1 MSPLVRRILREP
13 LFHFLVLGLG
23 LFLVFSVVRDPISD
37 SSDRIVVSTGQIE
50 QLAELFTRTWQR
62 PPTADELEGL
72 IQEHIKEEVFYREA
86 LAMGLDRDDTVVR
99 RRLRQKVEFLTDDLL
114 ATLDPTEEQLQSYL
128 AKNADDFRIAPRV
141 SFSQV
146 YLNPDRH
153 GDEVYRVAE
162 RLLVDLQ
169 SGGSDSDAAVLGDPV
184 LLPGEYDQESEDR
197 IAGEFGRGFAA
208 RLADLSVG
216 RWTGP
221 VESTFGVHLVLIRE
235 RIAGKAPTL
244 DTVRDAV
251 VREWMTARREETAKA
266 FYQTLRQRYSVIVE
280 EELETDDGEVATAA
294 EMRR

>member
-1 MSPLVRRILREP
+1 M
-13 LFHFLVLGLG
+13 
-23 LFLVFSVVRDPISD
+23 FSVVRDPVRD

-99 RRLRQKVEFLTDDLL
+99 RRLRQKVEFLTNDLL
-114 ATLDPTEEQLQSYL
+114 STLDPTEEQLQSYL
-128 AKNADDFRIAPRV
+128 AENADDFRIAPRI

-153 GDEVYRVAE
+153 GDDLYRDAD
-162 RLLVDLQ
+162 RLLARLLNSGADLN
-169 SGGSDSDAAVLGDPV
+169 AAVLGDPF

-197 IAGEFGRGFAA
+197 IAGEFGWEFAMG
-208 RLADLSVG
+208 LADLPVG
-216 RWTGP
+216 RWAGP

-235 RIAGKAPTL
+235 RITEKAPSI

-251 VREWMTARREETAKA
+251 TREWMTARHEETAKA

-280 EELETDDGEVATAA
+280 EEPETDDGEVATAA